1 MELKTGYK
9 QTEVGVIPSD
19 WEVKI
24 LHSLSEKIMVGIA
37 SSATHAYRENGII
50 MFRNQN
56 IKPNLLDDT
65 DILYIAPEYEAIF
78 KNKRLKAGDLLTAR
92 TGYPGTTC
100 LVPVNYEGAQSF
112 TTLISRVRD
121 NLVNSKY
128 LCFYLNSEK
137 GQLFFEQN
145 QIGGGQKNVNAGTL
159 KLMPIPLPPTKVEQA
174 AIATALTDT
183 YQYIAHLEKL
193 ISKKRNIKQGAMQ
206 ELLRPKEGWVVK
218 KLGELGEFK
227 NGINKG
233 EDDFGFGFPFV
244 NLMDVFG
251 RNKVVL
257 GSSLGLVNTSAI
269 ERKTYELKRGDVL
282 FIRSSVKPSGVGLT
296 SLVNEDLKDTVYSG
310 FLIRFRDF
318 GELDFDFKTHCFNES
333 GFRNRLIDSSTV
345 SANTNINQ
353 NALKQLTIALPP
365 KKAEQTRI
373 ATILSDMDSEIT
385 TLETKLT
392 KAQSIKQG
400 MMQQLLTG
408 KIRLI

>member
-9 QTEVGVIPSD
+9 QTEVGMIPSD

-24 LHSLSEKIMVGIA
+24 LQSLSEKIMVGIA
-37 SSATHAYRENGII
+37 SSATHAYRENGIV

-159 KLMPIPLPPTKVEQA
+159 KLMPIPLPPTKSEQT
-174 AIATALTDT
+174 AIATALSDTD
-183 YQYIAHLEKL
+183 QYITHLEKL
-193 ISKKRNIKQGAMQ
+193 IAKKRNIKQGAMQ
-206 ELLRPKEGWVVK
+206 ELLKPKEGWVVK
-218 KLGELGEFK
+218 KLGEVGKIVTGSTPPTQISAYWNGSIPWVTPTDISNFEK
-227 NGINKG
+227 NIHIT
-233 EDDFGFGFPFV
+233 E
-244 NLMDVFG
+244 
-251 RNKVVL
+251 REI
-257 GSSLGLVNTSAI
+257 SAEGLEILRKLPENTLLVTCIASIGKNAI
-269 ERKTYELKRGDVL
+269 L
-282 FIRSSVKPSGVGLT
+282 
-296 SLVNEDLKDTVYSG
+296 
-310 FLIRFRDF
+310 
-318 GELDFDFKTHCFNES
+318 
-333 GFRNRLIDSSTV
+333 
-345 SANTNINQ
+345 
-353 NALKQLTIALPP
+353 
-365 KKAEQTRI
+365 KKAGACNQQINAIIPNSGHDVDFLYYLIENNRHYILSKAGITATLIISKNDFSEIEFFVPSSKDEQMSI
-373 ATILSDMDSEIT
+373 ATILSDMDSEIAA
-385 TLETKLT
+385 LEAKLS